1 MNAGL
6 AKVPNSDTTTTE
18 DLVAL
23 ARQGEQEP
31 FEALYLRYS
40 PAVAR
45 RLTYLTG
52 VAGPVS
58 DLVQETFV
66 QAFKN
71 LGRLRD
77 DASFGHWVLRIAT
90 NVARSHHRRRTRRI
104 WRLWDRADD
113 AERIASPLASVDA
126 AYPDLQ
132 AVHRALDRLSVSLRE
147 AVILFEMEGLSL
159 AEIASL
165 QDVSLNTVASRLRR
179 GRKRL
184 KGILEGMGFSQM
196 KSTAV
201 ALCSENGV
209 TP

>member
-6 AKVPNSDTTTTE
+6 AQVPRADTITTE
-18 DLVAL
+18 ELVAR
-23 ARQGEQEP
+23 AREGERAP
-31 FEALYLRYS
+31 FEELYSRYS

-52 VAGPVS
+52 VAGPVA

-77 DASFGHWVLRIAT
+77 DASFGHWVLRIST
-90 NVARSHHRRRTRRI
+90 NVARSHHRRTQRRI
-104 WRLWDRADD
+104 WRLWDKPDD
-113 AERIASPLASVDA
+113 ADRVPSPLASVDT

-132 AVHRALDRLSVSLRE
+132 AVHRALDRLSQNLRE
-147 AVILFEMEGLSL
+147 AVILHELEGLSL
-159 AEIASL
+159 AEIGSL
-165 QDVSLNTVASRLRR
+165 QDVSINTAASRVRR

-184 KGILEGMGFSQM
+184 RGILEGMGFDQM
-196 KSTAV
+196 KRA
-201 ALCSENGV
+201 ALLCGENGV
-209 TP
+209 SS

>member
-6 AKVPNSDTTTTE
+6 AQVPNADTIRTE
-18 DLVAL
+18 ELVAL
-23 ARQGEQEP
+23 AREGQREP
-31 FEALYLRYS
+31 FEALYHRYS
-40 PAVAR
+40 PSVAR

-71 LGRLRD
+71 LSRLRD
-77 DASFGHWVLRIAT
+77 EASFGHWVLRIAT
-90 NVARSHHRRRTRRI
+90 NLARTHHRRRARRI
-104 WRLWDRADD
+104 WRLWEKADD
-113 AERIASPLASVDA
+113 ADRVPSPLASVDA

-132 AVHRALDRLSVSLRE
+132 AVHRALDRLSLNLRE
-147 AVILFEMEGLSL
+147 AVILHELEGLSL

-165 QDVSLNTVASRLRR
+165 QDVSLNTVASRVRR

-201 ALCSENGV
+201 ALCGENGV
-209 TP
+209 TT

>member
-6 AKVPNSDTTTTE
+6 AQVPRADTITTE
-18 DLVAL
+18 ELVAR
-23 ARQGEQEP
+23 ARQGEREP
-31 FEALYLRYS
+31 FEELYLRYS

-71 LGRLRD
+71 LDRLRD
-77 DASFGHWVLRIAT
+77 EASFGHWVLRIAT
-90 NVARSHHRRRTRRI
+90 NVGRSHHRRTRRRI
-104 WRLWDRADD
+104 WRLWEKADD
-113 AERIASPLASVDA
+113 VDRVPSPLASVDT

-132 AVHRALDRLSVSLRE
+132 AVHRALDRLSQNLRE
-147 AVILFEMEGLSL
+147 AVVLHELEGLSL

-165 QDVSLNTVASRLRR
+165 QDVSINTAASRVRR

-184 KGILEGMGFSQM
+184 RGILEGMGFDQM
-196 KSTAV
+196 KRA
-201 ALCSENGV
+201 ALLCGENGAS
-209 TP
+209 